1 MSSRRSSR
9 EGGALPLTASKRIS
23 KMSCYEFIN
32 KYIEYSLNNHVP
44 QCSHCD
50 LFSAESPT
58 WSKNKKIKYETIPL
72 PRTYLCLRLQTVNS
86 VWVPFSE
93 SEMFEYLS
101 HNRGLGNKE
110 SVASSIGGTGVGGGS
125 VGLDN
130 EIIRSSK
137 RKDRE
142 RSRLRRAVTESSAQV
157 AGLKRKVGELATDIA
172 NANNTADC
180 AREDLFE
187 LHSQVE
193 VINSLTV
200 ENDGLKTQM
209 ETITSPLT
217 EEIKDL
223 KKKYPLQK

>member
-1 MSSRRSSR
+1 MYPS
-9 EGGALPLTASKRIS
+9 ALTVT
-23 KMSCYEFIN
+23 
-32 KYIEYSLNNHVP
+32 YSV
-44 QCSHCD
+44 QSHE
-50 LFSAESPT
+50 AGP
-58 WSKNKKIKYETIPL
+58 KKKKKYETIPL

-110 SVASSIGGTGVGGGS
+110 SVASVIGGTGVGGGS

-130 EIIRSSK
+130 EIIRSSR

-180 AREDLFE
+180 A
-187 LHSQVE
+187 
-193 VINSLTV
+193 
-200 ENDGLKTQM
+200 
-209 ETITSPLT
+209 
-217 EEIKDL
+217 
-223 KKKYPLQK
+223 